1 MSNHF
6 AIKMTTVLVS
16 SLLAVGSVVSVPAMS
31 PITAE
36 AKSKSISYHTFKGDL
51 SALKSAVK
59 YGSPQMKAKINS
71 AFIVKM
77 TKDPLN
83 SYYSS
88 SKPSFGVA
96 MQAMAKIANSHFNSD
111 DRLTSQSKADLVAI
125 NSLYKHFS
133 GRFSVS
139 HRNQLN
145 EIYKD
150 FQKTQASGDKS
161 IRSQSKIEL
170 HNFASI
176 FGSDM
181 GSNVAVDHFTGF
193 PGTTVKKPVKTS
205 KATRLTV
212 GTTKLTNEKYVKVT
226 GQIKNVKSAQ
236 KAANYARI
244 QTNKGSSYAKL
255 NSKHA
260 FSKTVYAPKVKT
272 IKVTIGHYSKGH
284 FKVVMQTMSVPV

>member
-111 DRLTSQSKADLVAI
+111 DCLTSQSKADLVAI

-161 IRSQSKIEL
+161 IRSQSKIDF

-260 FSKTVYAPKVKT
+260 FSKLFTHQKLRLLRSPSV
-272 IKVTIGHYSKGH
+272 IIQKVTLRLSCR
-284 FKVVMQTMSVPV
+284 QMSVPV